1 MSGSTGY
8 PEIQPN
14 SGRNLNYH
22 MLMKNIILFEHYDGV
37 RFILER
43 SLSKSDKEINIQSS
57 PIKND
62 IKDIIDQ
69 NNADLLIT
77 ELSRANPS
85 GLELSR
91 YARKANPELKIIWI
105 TVLGCDV
112 FKEIKNQIGNI
123 KCIEKPLEIKDF
135 RRDVFKALG
144 MEYSGG

>member
-1 MSGSTGY
+1 M
-8 PEIQPN
+8 I
-14 SGRNLNYH
+14 
-22 MLMKNIILFEHYDGV
+22 MKNVVLYEHYDGV

-43 SLSKSDKEINIQSS
+43 SLSEATEDINIHSS
-57 PIKND
+57 SLKKD

-69 NNADLLIT
+69 NHVDLLIT
-77 ELSRANPS
+77 ELSRANSS

-91 YARKANPELKIIWI
+91 YARKSSPDLKIIWI

-112 FKEIKNQIGNI
+112 FRELKNKIGNI

-135 RRDVFKALG
+135 RRDVFKALE

>member
-1 MSGSTGY
+1 M
-8 PEIQPN
+8 N
-14 SGRNLNYH
+14 
-22 MLMKNIILFEHYDGV
+22 MKNVVLYEHYDGV

-43 SLSKSDKEINIQSS
+43 SLSKATEDINIHSS
-57 PIKND
+57 SLKKD

-69 NNADLLIT
+69 NHVDLLIT
-77 ELSRANPS
+77 ELSRANSS

-91 YARKANPELKIIWI
+91 YARKSSPDLKIIWI

-112 FKEIKNQIGNI
+112 FRELKNKIGNI

-135 RRDVFKALG
+135 RRDVFKALE

>member
-1 MSGSTGY
+1 MSGSTEY
-8 PEIQPN
+8 PNSQSN
-14 SGRNLNYH
+14 SGRAHNCH
-22 MLMKNIILFEHYDGV
+22 MLMKNVILFEHYDGV

-43 SLSKSDKEINIQSS
+43 SLSIADEEINIQSS

-77 ELSRANPS
+77 ELSRTNPS

-91 YARKANPELKIIWI
+91 YARKANPDMKIIWI

-112 FKEIKNQIGNI
+112 FREIKNQIGNI

-135 RRDVFKALG
+135 RRDVFNALG
-144 MEYSGG
+144 MEISGG

>member
-1 MSGSTGY
+1 M
-8 PEIQPN
+8 N
-14 SGRNLNYH
+14 
-22 MLMKNIILFEHYDGV
+22 MKNVVLYEHYDGV

-43 SLSKSDKEINIQSS
+43 SLSKATEDINIHSS
-57 PIKND
+57 SLKKD

-69 NNADLLIT
+69 NHVDLLIT
-77 ELSRANPS
+77 ELSRANSS

-91 YARKANPELKIIWI
+91 YARKSSPDLKIIWI

-112 FKEIKNQIGNI
+112 FRELKNKIGNI

-135 RRDVFKALG
+135 RQDVFKALE